1 MKQKSSQGTNNG
13 EIKITIFVRAKR
25 KKGCWKIEP
34 GKHPLS
40 KTEDIFPL
48 LYFYRFLFF
57 DLGLLFSCYLFF
69 NSFLPSSPRKA

>member
-1 MKQKSSQGTNNG
+1 MKQKCSQGTNNG
-13 EIKITIFVRAKR
+13 EIKISIFARAKR
-25 KKGCWKIEP
+25 KKGSSKIET

-40 KTEDIFPL
+40 RTEDIFPV
-48 LYFYRFLFF
+48 LYFYCFLFF